1 MNYPMIF
8 RILGW
13 MLMFEAAFMA
23 PSGVVAAIYQ
33 EGDVVW
39 LAASMGICLRV
50 VPNTSEHV
58 LHGLQRFLA
67 SV

>member
-23 PSGVVAAIYQ
+23 PSGVVAAIYK
-33 EGDVVW
+33 
-39 LAASMGICLRV
+39 
-50 VPNTSEHV
+50 
-58 LHGLQRFLA
+58 
-67 SV
+67 